1 MTAKFGSQAAETD
14 ALMQFLDR
22 EYKNMTIQNPDSEE
36 IMLRNDLSDL
46 RSTQSRKIPGL
57 EDRHPWIY
65 PGANR
70 SGTAHMLYLLIF
82 SSANRQTVQ
91 VT

>member
-46 RSTQSRKIPGL
+46 QSTQSRKIPGL
-57 EDRHPWIY
+57 EDRHP
-65 PGANR
+65 
-70 SGTAHMLYLLIF
+70 
-82 SSANRQTVQ
+82 
-91 VT
+91 